1 MTKYSA
7 MITLSLCTVSFL
19 FSVRLRVIFL
29 RTGLSS
35 QMLRLSLWRF
45 RDLSMSLCCR
55 QRIFVIV
62 TRRRS
67 LPYGSI
73 RAGSCGLGSIRFAIC
88 PKRWWKRS
96 KFYGGIH
103 KVVQLH
109 WEEVCTMQQVLHY
122 LSHRFNFDWWRYCR
136 QWWKCNTICH
146 LLILWRKLLTG
157 YLGVV

>member
-1 MTKYSA
+1 
-7 MITLSLCTVSFL
+7 MITLSLCIVSFL

-29 RTGLSS
+29 TTGLSS
-35 QMLRLSLWRF
+35 RMLGLSLWRF

-55 QRIFVIV
+55 PRIFI
-62 TRRRS
+62 TAIERRS
-67 LPYGSI
+67 LPCGSI
-73 RAGSCGLGSIRFAIC
+73 RGGSCGLGSIRFVIC
-88 PKRWWKRS
+88 PRRWWKRS
-96 KFYGGIH
+96 KFYGDIH